1 MGLTSIDLNA
11 DLAEECG
18 DDEALYPY
26 LSSANICCG
35 RHAGGAESMKKAV
48 LAAIRHDVVI
58 GAHVGYEDR
67 ENFGRIDVELDY
79 DTLRKSTFDQIH
91 DLLDISS
98 SAGAK
103 VQYVKPHGALYHR
116 IGNDPEQAAAVIDAI
131 AEIDTSLHVLV
142 PDTDVIKSAAAGAGL
157 TFVHEFFA
165 DRAYLPVGTL
175 VPRTIEGS
183 VLHDSQAISDRV
195 LQWLAGGAIQANDGS
210 NISID
215 AASICLHGDTP
226 GAVENAAAIYQRCKS
241 AGFEIK
247 SWLAS

>member
-18 DDEALYPY
+18 DDESLYPY

-35 RHAGGAESMKKAV
+35 RHAGGLESMKKAV
-48 LAAIRHDVVI
+48 AAAIRHDVVI

-67 ENFGRIDVELDY
+67 ENFGRIDVELEY
-79 DTLRKSTFDQIH
+79 DALRKSTFDQIN
-91 DLLDISS
+91 DLLEIAS

-116 IGNDPEQAAAVIDAI
+116 IGNDPEQAAAVVDAI
-131 AEIDTSLHVLV
+131 AQIDTSLHVLV
-142 PDTDVIKSAAAGAGL
+142 PDTDIIKLAAAGAGL
-157 TFVHEFFA
+157 TVVHEFFA

-175 VPRTIEGS
+175 VPRTVKDS
-183 VLHDSQAISDRV
+183 VLHDPQVISDRV
-195 LQWLAGGAIQANDGS
+195 LEWLTEGDIEANDGS
-210 NISID
+210 RISVT

-226 GAVENAAAIYQRCKS
+226 GAVESAAAIYQRCKL
-241 AGFEIK
+241 AGYEIK
-247 SWLAS
+247 SWLES

>member
-35 RHAGGAESMKKAV
+35 RHAGGPESMKKAV

-79 DTLRKSTFDQIH
+79 DSLRKSTFDQIH
-91 DLLDISS
+91 DLLEIAS

-103 VQYVKPHGALYHR
+103 VQYVKPHGALYHTVAR
-116 IGNDPEQAAAVIDAI
+116 QPLRRRRLCRRRGYR
-131 AEIDTSLHVLV
+131 
-142 PDTDVIKSAAAGAGL
+142 SA
-157 TFVHEFFA
+157 
-165 DRAYLPVGTL
+165 R
-175 VPRTIEGS
+175 
-183 VLHDSQAISDRV
+183 
-195 LQWLAGGAIQANDGS
+195 GGAS
-210 NISID
+210 YV
-215 AASICLHGDTP
+215 AAQSSPTP
-226 GAVENAAAIYQRCKS
+226 APSGPRE
-241 AGFEIK
+241 
-247 SWLAS
+247 LASPLLDQSHTWFGRCPS